1 MKINFYCSNCREE
14 IKHGDEI
21 NEGGGVMY
29 CPKCIDKTT
38 RSKFTKIDEVEKPK
52 KKKPSSS

>member
-1 MKINFYCSNCREE
+1 MKVNIFCNNCGEE
-14 IKHGDEI
+14 IKYGDEI

-38 RSKFTKIDEVEKPK
+38 RSKFSKI
-52 KKKPSSS
+52 